1 MVIGSPKE
9 LMIEHG
15 KRIVN
20 VEFQLNG
27 NKQERNFDLQN
38 LGENVEFMNILKSA
52 EIKTIHS
59 CKATL
64 EDIFIKL
71 KGRNLV

>member
-1 MVIGSPKE
+1 
-9 LMIEHG
+9 MIEHG

-20 VEFQLNG
+20 VEFRLNG
-27 NKQERNFDLQN
+27 NNQERNFDLQN

-59 CKATL
+59 CEATL

-71 KGRNLV
+71 TGRNLV